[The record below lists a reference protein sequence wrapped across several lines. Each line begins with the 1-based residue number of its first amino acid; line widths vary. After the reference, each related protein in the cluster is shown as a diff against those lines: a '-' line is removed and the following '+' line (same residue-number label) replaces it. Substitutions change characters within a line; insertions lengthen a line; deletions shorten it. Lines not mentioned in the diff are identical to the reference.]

1 MRYAKICATT
11 FIIYSERK
19 STENM
24 LLF

>member
-1 MRYAKICATT
+1 MRYAKLCATI